1 MDQLP
6 PDFAETLA
14 RVVEPGHEAAV
25 AEIIKAATHLDDD
38 GLRMFLER
46 FADRVRSS
54 ATPVRRDELLALLQQ
69 SQRGASAAG
78 T

>member
-6 PDFAETLA
+6 PDFAEKLA

-25 AEIIKAATHLDDD
+25 AEVIEAATRLDDD

-46 FADRVRSS
+46 FAARVRSS
-54 ATPVRRDELLALLQQ
+54 PKPVRREELLEFL
-69 SQRGASAAG
+69 RASMHG
-78 T
+78 GSTTLS